1 MKKLLVLMLSL
12 LMAITLV
19 ACGNKEETPEPAP
32 APEGGEEEAATY
44 ESTVAIEDLK
54 LADTKTLVTADSSE
68 IANMDYVT
76 TALATD
82 HEINVNFVDG
92 LVECN
97 RFGNYVGSVAESWE
111 SNEDATVWTFHLRK
125 GVNWATS
132 TGEVYAE
139 VKAEDFV
146 TGLRHSAEF
155 QSGTA
160 SVVAPY
166 VAGYDEYYNN
176 GDWSDE
182 AWAKVGIKAVDDYTV
197 EYTMAEQFD
206 LNTGESIGATVTYF
220 PTVCEYTILYPINR
234 DFLESKGDGC
244 KLGSPDITACSFG
257 TVAPDSILYNGAY
270 VLDSFDVKSQTVLKK
285 NPLYWDAENV
295 GLETI
300 KIIYD
305 DGSDVFSVLRGF
317 EQNTYVAAGLSST
330 MGAEAYDKLYSKYE
344 NYITASMPNAY
355 AFGIVF
361 NYNRQKHDLTNY
373 ATDEALAANTHA
385 AINNE
390 NFRLALKHAFDVESY
405 LAVRSPEL
413 VAKGTVRNV
422 NSFPTLVSTSDG
434 TPYVNLIE
442 DAYAELNGGEKVSLQ
457 DGQWPWLDK
466 EKALAY
472 IEAAKADGIEFPVH
486 LDMLV
491 IETSVALVNQAQSM
505 KQSVEENTDGQI
517 IIELVMKDSDTV
529 QNVAYYTTDWADAD
543 YDISTFTG
551 WGPDYQDPRTFVDIY
566 SPVVGYYMHSCGL
579 TDTVF
584 SPDDYG
590 SDDDIKEA
598 VGFNEYE
605 RIWRAAD
612 AIKSDLD
619 ARYAEFAKADAYL
632 LYHALYVPTSMQTRA
647 VRVTHVVPFT
657 AIYSTG
663 VSQYKYKGTQ
673 LQEGIVTVDQYNQLK
688 AAWEAGE

>member
-1 MKKLLVLMLSL
+1 MKKLLVFLLSL
-12 LMAITLV
+12 MMALTLV
-19 ACGNKEETPEPAP
+19 ACGGGDTPTTDEPVEEVP
-32 APEGGEEEAATY
+32 TY
-44 ESTVAIEDLK
+44 ESTVNIADLK
-54 LADTKTLVTADSSE
+54 LADTKTYVTADSSE

-97 RFGNYVGSVAESWE
+97 RFGTYVPSVAESWE
-111 SNEDATVWTFHLRK
+111 PNEDSTVWTFHLKK
-125 GVNWATS
+125 GVKWVTS
-132 TGEVYAE
+132 TGEEYAE

-166 VAGYDEYYNN
+166 VAGYDDYFNN
-176 GDWSDE
+176 ADWSDE
-182 AWAKVGIKAVDDYTV
+182 AWAKVGIKAVDNYTV

-220 PTVCEYTILYPINR
+220 PTVCEYTILYPINK
-234 DFLESKGDGC
+234 DFLESKGNGC
-244 KLGSPDITACSFG
+244 KLGAPDITDCKFG
-257 TVAPDSILYNGAY
+257 QVAPDSILYNGAY
-270 VLDSFDVKSQTVLKK
+270 FLESFDVKSSTVLKK
-285 NPLYWDAENV
+285 NPKYWDAENV
-295 GLETI
+295 DLETI
-300 KIIYD
+300 KIVYD
-305 DGSDVFSVLRGF
+305 DGSDVFSTLRGF
-317 EQNTYVAAGLSST
+317 ENNTYVAAGFSST
-330 MGAEAYDKLYSKYE
+330 WPTETYNEIYAKYQD
-344 NYITASMPNAY
+344 YVTASMPNAY
-355 AFGIVF
+355 AFGVVF
-361 NYNRQKHDLTNY
+361 NYNRVKHELTNY

-390 NFRLALKHAFDVESY
+390 NFRKALKAAFDVEAY
-405 LAVRSPEL
+405 LAVRSPEM
-413 VAKGTVRNV
+413 VAKGTIRNI

-457 DGQWPWLDK
+457 DGQWPWLSK

-472 IEAAKADGIEFPVH
+472 IEAAKAEGIQFPVH

-491 IETSVALVNQAQSM
+491 TETSVALVNQGQSM
-505 KQSVEENTDGQI
+505 KTSIEENTDGQI

-529 QNVAYYTTDWADAD
+529 QNVAYYSDNWADAD

-566 SPVVGYYMHSCGL
+566 SPVVGYYMHSVGL
-579 TDTVF
+579 TDTIF

-590 SDDDIKEA
+590 TDDDIKEA
-598 VGFNEYE
+598 TGFNEYE
-605 RIWRAAD
+605 KIWRAAD

-619 ARYAEFAKADAYL
+619 ARYKEFAKADAYL
-632 LYHALYVPTSMQTRA
+632 LYHALYIPTSMQTRS
-647 VRVTHVVPFT
+647 VRATHVVPFS

-663 VSQYKYKGTQ
+663 VSQYKYKGTK
-673 LQEGIVTVDQYNQLK
+673 LQETVVTVAEYE
-688 AAWEAGE
+688 AAKELWEKGE

>member
-1 MKKLLVLMLSL
+1 MKKLLVFLLSL
-12 LMAITLV
+12 MMALTLV
-19 ACGNKEETPEPAP
+19 ACGGGDTPTTDEPVEEVP
-32 APEGGEEEAATY
+32 TY
-44 ESTVAIEDLK
+44 ESTVNIADLK
-54 LADTKTLVTADSSE
+54 LADTKTYVTADSSE

-97 RFGNYVGSVAESWE
+97 RFGTYVPSVAESWE
-111 SNEDATVWTFHLRK
+111 PNEDSTVWTFHLKK
-125 GVNWATS
+125 GVKWVTS
-132 TGEVYAE
+132 TGEEYAE

-166 VAGYDEYYNN
+166 VAGYDDYFNN
-176 GDWSDE
+176 ADWSDE

-220 PTVCEYTILYPINR
+220 PTVCEYTILYPINK
-234 DFLESKGDGC
+234 DFLESKGNGC
-244 KLGSPDITACSFG
+244 KLGAPDITDCKFG
-257 TVAPDSILYNGAY
+257 QVAPDSILYNGAY
-270 VLDSFDVKSQTVLKK
+270 ILESFDVKSSTVLKK
-285 NPLYWDAENV
+285 NPKYWDAENV
-295 GLETI
+295 DLETI
-300 KIIYD
+300 KIVYD
-305 DGSDVFSVLRGF
+305 DGSDVFSTLRGF
-317 EQNTYVAAGLSST
+317 ENNTYVAAGFAST
-330 MGAEAYDKLYSKYE
+330 WPKETYDAIYTKYQD
-344 NYITASMPNAY
+344 YVTASMPNAY
-355 AFGIVF
+355 AFGVVF
-361 NYNRQKHDLTNY
+361 NYNRVKHELTNY

-390 NFRLALKHAFDVESY
+390 NFRKALKAAFDVEAY
-405 LAVRSPEL
+405 LAVRSPEM
-413 VAKGTVRNV
+413 VAKGTIRNI

-457 DGQWPWLDK
+457 DGQWPWLSK

-472 IEAAKADGIEFPVH
+472 IEAAKAEGIQFPVH

-491 IETSVALVNQAQSM
+491 TETSVALVNQGQSM
-505 KQSVEENTDGQI
+505 KTSIEENTDGQI
-517 IIELVMKDSDTV
+517 IIELVMKDADTV
-529 QNVAYYTTDWADAD
+529 QNVAYYSDNWADAD

-579 TDTVF
+579 TDTIF
-584 SPDDYG
+584 SPDEYG
-590 SDDDIKEA
+590 TDDDIKEA
-598 VGFNEYE
+598 TGFNEYE
-605 RIWRAAD
+605 KIWRAAD
-612 AIKSDLD
+612 AIKADLD
-619 ARYAEFAKADAYL
+619 ARYTEFAKADAYL
-632 LYHALYVPTSMQTRA
+632 LYHALYIPTSMQTRS
-647 VRVTHVVPFT
+647 VRATHVVPFS

-663 VSQYKYKGTQ
+663 VSQYKYKGTK
-673 LQEGIVTVDQYNQLK
+673 LQETVVTVAEYE
-688 AAWEAGE
+688 AAKELWEKGE